1 MRMRKNDII
10 NYLKSINFKRF
21 KFKINWFSYKRR
33 WFIIKDVVIIGIL
46 VMLFCYILTYYII
59 TEISVY
65 SLIAKFSLNY
75 SFILIPALIYLIEV
89 RRNFKKEFDN
99 IYSLKNSLIYLRRYI
114 AGVIS
119 GRKNELY
126 KDIIINPSNINQII
140 GLLRTLK
147 FNEHAAMFLSHI
159 ENKSLYQ
166 IDVIIIEVIEKI
178 KKYDSRKD
186 FQNFEQNWN
195 FKDTKETI
203 EKLEM
208 KGDVDSLKA
217 HFLNDLTFPLVY
229 SLLLDNPVHALGI
242 YYYNQEENKI
252 KNLT

>member
-1 MRMRKNDII
+1 MRRNDII
-10 NYLKSINFKRF
+10 NYLKSINFKRL

-33 WFIIKDVVIIGIL
+33 WFIIKYVVIIGIL
-46 VMLFCYILTYYII
+46 ALLFCYILTYYII
-59 TEISVY
+59 TESSVY

-75 SFILIPALIYLIEV
+75 SFILIPALLYLLEV
-89 RRNFKKEFDN
+89 RRNFKKELDN
-99 IYSLKNSLIYLRRYI
+99 IYSLKNSLIYLRHYI
-114 AGVIS
+114 AREIS
-119 GRKNELY
+119 GLKNDVY
-126 KDIIINPSNINQII
+126 RDKIIDPSNITQII

-159 ENKSLYQ
+159 ENKRLYQ

-178 KKYDSRKD
+178 KKYDSRKN
-186 FQNFEQNWN
+186 FQSIEQNWN

-217 HFLNDLTFPLVY
+217 HFLDDLTFPLVY
-229 SLLLDNPVHALGI
+229 SLLLDNPVHTLGI
-242 YYYNQEENKI
+242 YYYNQEEKKL